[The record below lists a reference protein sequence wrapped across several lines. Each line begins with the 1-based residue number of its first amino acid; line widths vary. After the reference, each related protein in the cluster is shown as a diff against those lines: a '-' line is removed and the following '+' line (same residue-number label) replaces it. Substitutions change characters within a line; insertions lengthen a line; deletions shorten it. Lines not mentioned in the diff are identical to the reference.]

1 MKVLINSFECIQA
14 LCQNALRPMKYS
26 EPAVVSSFLPDSE
39 KEKVDRVRDG
49 VSASTPPL
57 VERIRQGLPMAEFKA
72 LVNLLQIPEDELGRY
87 LGISAATL
95 HRRKKL
101 GHLEAI
107 ESERVVRFAR
117 LFGLA
122 MQVFETEDAVR
133 SWLKAANPG
142 TAGESPLS
150 YADTEFGAREVED
163 LLGRIDHGIF

>member
-1 MKVLINSFECIQA
+1 
-14 LCQNALRPMKYS
+14 MKYS
-26 EPAVVSSFLPDSE
+26 EPAVVSSFLSRSE
-39 KEKVDRVRDG
+39 EADCVRDS
-49 VSASTPPL
+49 VTALSSPL
-57 VERIRQGLPMAEFKA
+57 VEQIRKGLPMVEFKA
-72 LVNLLQIPEDELGRY
+72 LVDLLQIPEDELGRY

-95 HRRKKL
+95 HRRKKS
-101 GHLEAI
+101 GHLEAM

-122 MQVFETEDAVR
+122 MAVFETQQAVR

-163 LLGRIDHGIF
+163 LLGRIDHGVF